1 MRQIVYRSTTAA
13 SSGRAADDIPDI
25 VRQAAAR
32 NGIEGIT
39 GLLYSEDDAFLQVIE
54 GPSDS
59 VSDLMERLENDDR
72 HRDLTVLVD
81 RSIAQREFGDW
92 TMIYRDR
99 RESIDAFDDRLR
111 VLLAGVSDET
121 VRHFRSLQPA

>member
-1 MRQIVYRSTTAA
+1 MRQIIYRSITT
-13 SSGRAADDIPDI
+13 STSGRAADDIPDI
-25 VRQAAAR
+25 VREAAPR
-32 NGIEGIT
+32 NGLDGIT
-39 GLLYSEDDAFLQVIE
+39 GLLYSEEDAFLQAIE
-54 GPSDS
+54 GPDDS
-59 VSDLMERLENDDR
+59 VSDLMARLEKDHR

-81 RSIAQREFGDW
+81 RSIAEREFGDW

-121 VRHFRSLQPA
+121 VRHFRALQPA